1 MDVRPFGI
9 LSVSIAFHSTPS
21 SLFSPSWLFLGLP
34 LIGASLAWQGWQLHG
49 LLQPTHGVVAASAPA
64 ARLSVPPRPQT
75 LALFGSPA
83 RAPLRTAS
91 LDLRLQA
98 CFLRQPAE
106 QSSALI
112 ARPGQPARRLQVGAL
127 IQPGVRLLSI
137 QARQVE
143 LDVNGQRQ
151 RLGLY
156 RKPATPA
163 PSTANHL

>member
-1 MDVRPFGI
+1 MF
-9 LSVSIAFHSTPS
+9 VSIALHSTPPS
-21 SLFSPSWLFLGLP
+21 FFSPSWLLLGLP
-34 LIGASLAWQGWQLHG
+34 LIGASLAWQGWQLHS
-49 LLQPTHGVVAASAPA
+49 LLQPTNGAVAPTTQAT
-64 ARLSVPPRPQT
+64 RLAVSPSSQT
-75 LALFGSPA
+75 LALFGQPA
-83 RAPLRTAS
+83 NTPLRNAS

-112 ARPGQPARRLQVGAL
+112 ARAGQPARRLQVGAL

-137 QARQVE
+137 QARQME

-156 RKPATPA
+156 RTPPQA
-163 PSTANHL
+163 LSTAGYP

>member
-1 MDVRPFGI
+1 MKPVMWNIG
-9 LSVSIAFHSTPS
+9 T
-21 SLFSPSWLFLGLP
+21 SPS
-34 LIGASLAWQGWQLHG
+34 
-49 LLQPTHGVVAASAPA
+49 PTV
-64 ARLSVPPRPQT
+64 SVPPNPQT
-75 LALFGSPA
+75 LALFGQPA
-83 RAPLRTAS
+83 SAPLRNAS

-112 ARPGQPARRLQVGAL
+112 ARAGQPARRLQVGAL

-156 RKPATPA
+156 RTP
-163 PSTANHL
+163 PQTLSTAGYP

>member
-1 MDVRPFGI
+1 M
-9 LSVSIAFHSTPS
+9 STPLYS
-21 SLFSPSWLFLGLP
+21 TPASVLNPGWLLLGLS

-49 LLQPTHGVVAASAPA
+49 LLRPADVMVAPSAAPTRAALPPSA
-64 ARLSVPPRPQT
+64 RT
-75 LALFGSPA
+75 LALFGQTAS
-83 RAPLRTAS
+83 APLRTAS

-98 CFLRQPAE
+98 CFLRQPAT

-112 ARPGQPARRLQVGAL
+112 ARAGQPARRLQVGAL

-143 LDVNGQRQ
+143 LDVHGQRQ

-156 RKPATPA
+156 RN
-163 PSTANHL
+163 PSTANHP